1 MNHYE
6 NLKRIRDN
14 IVKGQLDPNDAEDI
28 NLMLDLMDR
37 VPIQFIIDDKMCLA
51 LQHYFLTDA
60 GYVSHEF
67 HPDVH
72 KFMKQLDEHIKT
84 HVIKERNT

>member
-1 MNHYE
+1 MNHYKT
-6 NLKRIRDN
+6 LQRIRDN
-14 IVKGQLDPNDAEDI
+14 ILRDRRIPQDVEDI
-28 NLMLDLMDR
+28 NTMLDLMDKK
-37 VPIQFIIDDKMCLA
+37 PFYLLISDEMCLA

-72 KFMKQLDEHIKT
+72 KFMKQLDEHIKDKGI
-84 HVIKERNT
+84 IK

>member
-14 IVKGQLDPNDAEDI
+14 IVNGKTDEHDIEDI
-28 NLMLDLMDR
+28 NVMLDLIDR
-37 VPIQFIIDDKMCLA
+37 VPFIFYIEDKMCLA